1 MVLCGAGIRAI
12 AGLLVLFPLGCRESG
27 DATQPEASL
36 SRRAEKNFA
45 LTEPPRD
52 GGLSPDA
59 RIETYETMRADLEL
73 PRDPSDGGGRAWL
86 ETPDSPVRA
95 GDTARIEI
103 VYEAGPLG
111 VAEGGAVFLQVSPFW
126 GWDTPQVRFVEGP
139 GYTEVS
145 TEVEGLELRPR
156 TVAPQLLEVALLGR
170 GLQPGERIRI
180 VFGAGPAG
188 ARVDRFA
195 EHRAQL
201 WIQVDGNGDG
211 IRAVMP
217 DPPSLDVVAG
227 APAKLLLVLP
237 TALRPGDPVPARV
250 SVLDADG
257 NAGMSVEGSV
267 MLDPGVAKQLGLPEE
282 IVFSSDDAATKRIEG
297 RAGSPGVYR
306 LRARGTGE
314 LAGIDAESNPLLVRE
329 GVARLLWGD
338 LHGHSQLSDG
348 TGTPDDYFRFA
359 RDVAALDVVALTD
372 HDHWGMRFLDAHP
385 EIWSEI
391 RAATRRFH
399 EPGRFVTLLGYEWT
413 SWLHGHR
420 HVLYFG
426 DEGELLSSMDPRFDA
441 PDKLWA
447 ALRGKPALTFAHH
460 SAGGPVATN
469 WNFAPDPELEPVTEV
484 ASVHGSSEAEDSPG
498 RIDNAVPGNFVRD
511 ALGRGF
517 RLGFIGSGDSH
528 DGHPGLERGSV
539 PGRQGGLAA
548 ILAETRTRHAVL
560 GALRERRVYA
570 TNGPRIWLETRLG
583 DRRPGAVGPAGPS
596 REELSLEVLTPA
608 PIERIDIIRGR
619 RGETGRVSETLAG
632 QGRRELRTSLELAGL
647 ASGEYLYLRV
657 VQEDGGLAWSSPF
670 FAS

>member
-1 MVLCGAGIRAI
+1 MFLREAGIRAI
-12 AGLLVLFPLGCRESG
+12 AGLLVLFPLACRDSA
-27 DATQPEASL
+27 DTTQLVETKL
-36 SRRAEKNFA
+36 SPKA
-45 LTEPPRD
+45 PPAD
-52 GGLSPDA
+52 GGLSPDG
-59 RIETYETMRADLEL
+59 RIETYETLRADLEL
-73 PRDPSDGGGRAWL
+73 VRDPSDGGGRAWL
-86 ETPDSPVRA
+86 EAPDAPVRA

-156 TVAPQLLEVALLGR
+156 TLGPQLLEIALR
-170 GLQPGERIRI
+170 GVGLAPGERIRI

-195 EHRAQL
+195 EHRARL

-211 IRAVMP
+211 IRALMP
-217 DPPSLDVVAG
+217 DPPFLDVVAG
-227 APAKLLLVLP
+227 RPAQLLLVLP
-237 TALRPGDPVPARV
+237 TALRPGDPVPVVVA
-250 SVLDADG
+250 VLDANG
-257 NAGMSVEGSV
+257 NAGMPVEGSV
-267 MLDPGVAKQLGLPEE
+267 ILDPEAAKKLGLPGK
-282 IVFSSDDAATKRIEG
+282 IVFGSDGAATKRIEG
-297 RAGSPGVYR
+297 LARSQGVYR
-306 LRARGTGE
+306 LRGRGTGE
-314 LAGIDAESNPLLVRE
+314 LAGIEAESNPLLVRE
-329 GVARLLWGD
+329 GVSRLLWGD

-348 TGTPDDYFRFA
+348 TGTLDDYFGYA

-372 HDHWGMRFLDAHP
+372 HDHWGMQFLDAHP
-385 EIWSEI
+385 ELWSEI

-413 SWLHGHR
+413 SWLQGHR

-426 DEGELLSSMDPRFDA
+426 DEGELLSSMDPNFDQ
-441 PDKLWA
+441 PDELWA

-528 DGHPGLERGSV
+528 DGHPGLERRAF

-548 ILAETRTRHAVL
+548 ILAESRTREAVL

-583 DRRPGAVGPAGPS
+583 GRRPGSVAPAEPGP
-596 REELSLEVLTPA
+596 EELSLEVLAPA
-608 PIERIDIIRGR
+608 PIERVDVIRGR
-619 RGETGRVSETLAG
+619 RGETGGVSVTLAG
-632 QGRRELRTSLELAGL
+632 QGRRELRASFEIDGLEA
-647 ASGEYLYLRV
+647 GEYLYLRI
-657 VQEDGGLAWSSPF
+657 VQQDGGLAWSSPF
-670 FAS
+670 YASG